1 MFSKCSHSSFAV
13 LQPLQNDQFVI
24 AKSRYDSI
32 DSYLSPC
39 GEMYND
45 IELIYD
51 KDIYDQLKTAGR

>member
-1 MFSKCSHSSFAV
+1 MFTQYSSFAV
-13 LQPLQNDQFVI
+13 LQPLKNDQFVI